1 MADKSGFH
9 ATITTNEIGTESKN
23 PADVTIDSSAPEV
36 VYPEGPS
43 SASGSRSNAVSSGSR
58 GASVSTGSNVVKT
71 SVDAVD
77 DSSDE
82 NDDFGS
88 GNSIVSGKAIQSKSF
103 SVHFNVFYPE
113 QPHQPRPAPHR
124 KPLVQP
130 PEDRPNSKRT
140 ANQRKPSQRQLQRLS
155 QSPDR
160 SQGDHSFGN
169 RFFNRFL
176 RKAWT

>member
-1 MADKSGFH
+1 MNYVADKSGFH

-36 VYPEGPS
+36 VYPEGPTGGS
-43 SASGSRSNAVSSGSR
+43 SGSSSGSRSNAVSSGSR

-88 GNSIVSGKAIQSKSF
+88 GKFLFSF
-103 SVHFNVFYPE
+103 
-113 QPHQPRPAPHR
+113 
-124 KPLVQP
+124 
-130 PEDRPNSKRT
+130 PEDTFLIS
-140 ANQRKPSQRQLQRLS
+140 NQKS
-155 QSPDR
+155 
-160 SQGDHSFGN
+160 
-169 RFFNRFL
+169 
-176 RKAWT
+176 

>member
-43 SASGSRSNAVSSGSR
+43 TSSGSSGSRSNAVSSGSR

-71 SVDAVD
+71 SVDTVD

-88 GNSIVSGKAIQSKSF
+88 GNI
-103 SVHFNVFYPE
+103 
-113 QPHQPRPAPHR
+113 
-124 KPLVQP
+124 L
-130 PEDRPNSKRT
+130 
-140 ANQRKPSQRQLQRLS
+140 
-155 QSPDR
+155 
-160 SQGDHSFGN
+160 
-169 RFFNRFL
+169 
-176 RKAWT
+176 

>member
-1 MADKSGFH
+1 MNYVADKSGFH

-43 SASGSRSNAVSSGSR
+43 TASGSRGNAVSSGSR
-58 GASVSTGSNVVKT
+58 GTSVSTGSNVVKT

-88 GNSIVSGKAIQSKSF
+88 GTPNFLVTGPSKCLAF
-103 SVHFNVFYPE
+103 PE
-113 QPHQPRPAPHR
+113 V
-124 KPLVQP
+124 L
-130 PEDRPNSKRT
+130 
-140 ANQRKPSQRQLQRLS
+140 LLS
-155 QSPDR
+155 S
-160 SQGDHSFGN
+160 
-169 RFFNRFL
+169 
-176 RKAWT
+176 